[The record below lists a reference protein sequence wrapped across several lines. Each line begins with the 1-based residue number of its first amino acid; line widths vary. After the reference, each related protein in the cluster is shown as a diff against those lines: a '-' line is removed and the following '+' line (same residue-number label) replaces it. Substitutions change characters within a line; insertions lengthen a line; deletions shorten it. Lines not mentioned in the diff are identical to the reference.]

1 MLRLSLFLLAAVAP
15 DHSAWD
21 VLLKKHVSE
30 QSRVDYSRWQQE
42 DVPALDGYLSLLAA
56 PWPKPMPPGEEKAA
70 LINAYN
76 ALTIRWILA
85 HYPTPSIWKT
95 KKPFSEARHTL
106 NGAKV
111 SLDMIES
118 KLRQMGDPRIHAA
131 LVCAARSCPPL
142 RREAYRGD
150 RIDAQLEANTRQ
162 WLANAELNRFPPDN
176 RTPEVSMIF
185 KWYARDFEENGG
197 TLEGFLARYAP
208 AGRGVILDGVKIR
221 YRKYHWG
228 LNDSGKLGED
238 YGGPGFYLDYLRNR

>member
-1 MLRLSLFLLAAVAP
+1 MVSLGLLLFAAAAL
-15 DHSAWD
+15 DHSVWD
-21 VLLKKHVSE
+21 GLLSKYVTE
-30 QSRVDYSRWQQE
+30 QSRVDYSRWKQE
-42 DVPALDGYLSLLAA
+42 DIPALDRYLAQLAA

-70 LINAYN
+70 LLNAYN

-111 SLDMIES
+111 SLEMIET

-131 LVCAARSCPPL
+131 LVCAARGCPPL

-162 WLANAELNRFPPDN
+162 WLANRDWNRFQPET
-176 RTPEVSMIF
+176 RTAEVSMIF
-185 KWYARDFEENGG
+185 KWYAKDFQDNGVEGFLAKYAPGGRG
-197 TLEGFLARYAP
+197 TLEG
-208 AGRGVILDGVKIR
+208 VKMT

-238 YGGPGFYLDYLRNR
+238 YGGPGFYIDYLRNR